1 MHICM
6 VIVVLLDIYSLL
18 QALMRVFFF
27 IKMCK
32 INPFFYFAS
41 FDAVALRAFIV
52 KEV

>member
-1 MHICM
+1 MYGDCSTFRYIHAFASTNAS
-6 VIVVLLDIYSLL
+6 V
-18 QALMRVFFF
+18 FF